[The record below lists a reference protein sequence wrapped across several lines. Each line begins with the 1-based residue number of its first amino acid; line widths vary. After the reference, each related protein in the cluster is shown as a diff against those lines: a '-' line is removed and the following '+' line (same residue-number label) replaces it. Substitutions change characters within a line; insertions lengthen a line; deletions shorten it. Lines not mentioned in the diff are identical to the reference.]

1 MPELE
6 SKIKAF
12 LKERGV
18 DLAGVAGP
26 ERWKNGPPSI
36 DPTYMLHGAKSII
49 AWAVPFNVPAIY
61 DFLSKKSPGPHNLDQ
76 LKQAQKMNRVA
87 RELVE
92 YLQSMGFK
100 AAQVM
105 TNNTYR
111 RSPDIFA
118 TRPSLSHRFA
128 AVIASL
134 GTFGLS
140 GNVVTKEYGAAILLD
155 TVVTNAVLKS
165 DPVQPARYT
174 MDNRCRTCKLCDK
187 SCTLGTFLDN
197 EEEYVFLNG
206 ELHPRGKRANIDF
219 CATACFGLHGIS
231 RDKKWSTWGKH
242 WISKWVENLP
252 APEDRAGVRAAQ
264 TRMGAL
270 AGDST
275 ARYQGI
281 RRSQA
286 ILWPREKVED
296 LVPDYENLP
305 KSQEGLDE
313 LMMRLLDNVGVH
325 GLKDLWLQTCGN
337 CSIVCGPDFDETKKR
352 FGMLTGSG
360 IVVPGSDGNYVHVNS
375 FEEAAEI
382 KRKYP
387 HRIERTQIAKDA
399 ASSGSFWVSYYF
411 GFEPRSELQNVIYQQ
426 KAKRAAA
433 KAGLKGKEARDP
445 AVYDLKWVLASM
457 FDQDKKKK
465 RRDATK
471 DTAEFTA

>member
-1 MPELE
+1 MSTVEE
-6 SKIKAF
+6 KIKGF
-12 LKERGV
+12 LRERGIT
-18 DLAGVAGP
+18 LAGIAGP

-36 DPTYMLHGAKSII
+36 DPNYIMPGARSII

-61 DFLSKKSPGPHNLDQ
+61 DFLSKKSPAPHNFDQ
-76 LKQAQKMNRVA
+76 LKLAQRNNRFA

-92 YLQSMGFK
+92 YLQGMGFR
-100 AAQVM
+100 ARQEM

-118 TRPSLSHRFA
+118 TRPGLSHRFA
-128 AVIASL
+128 GVITGL

-140 GNVVTKEYGAAILLD
+140 GNLVTREWGAAVALD
-155 TVVTNAVLKS
+155 TIVTDAKLKS
-165 DPVQPARYT
+165 DPVDPARYT

-197 EEEYVFLNG
+197 EEEYVYLNG

-231 RDKKWSTWGKH
+231 RDKKWSTWGRH
-242 WISKWVENLP
+242 WISKWVENP
-252 APEDRAGVRAAQ
+252 PDPQDRAGVRAAQ
-264 TRMGAL
+264 TRMGAI

-286 ILWPREKVED
+286 ILWPKDRVED

-305 KSQEGLDE
+305 QSQEGLDE
-313 LMMRLLDNVGVH
+313 LMNRLLDTTGVH
-325 GLKDLWLQTCGN
+325 GLKDHWLQTCGN
-337 CSIVCGPDFDETKKR
+337 CSIVCGGDFEETKKR
-352 FGMLTGSG
+352 FDMLTGSG
-360 IVVPGSDGNYVHVNS
+360 IVVPGPDGNYVHAAD
-375 FEEAAEI
+375 FEEAVDL

-387 HRIERTQIAKDA
+387 HRIDRSQIMKDA
-399 ASSGSFWVSYYF
+399 ADSGSFWIRYYF
-411 GFEPRSELQNVIYQQ
+411 GFEPKSELQNVIYQQ

-433 KAGLKGKEARDP
+433 RAGLKGKEARDP
-445 AVYDLKWVLASM
+445 AVYDLKWVLSAA
-457 FDQDKKKK
+457 FDQEKKK
-465 RRDATK
+465 RRLDATR
-471 DTAEFTA
+471 DVAEFNA

>member
-1 MPELE
+1 MPNVEE
-6 SKIKAF
+6 QIKGF
-12 LKERGV
+12 LGENGIS
-18 DLAGVAGP
+18 LMGIAGP

-36 DPTYMLHGAKSII
+36 DPTYIMPGARSII

-76 LKQAQKMNRVA
+76 LKQAQRMNRVA
-87 RELVE
+87 GELAGF
-92 YLQSMGFK
+92 LRGMGYQ

-128 AVIASL
+128 AVIAGL

-155 TVVTNAVLKS
+155 TVVTNALLKS
-165 DPVQPARYT
+165 DPVQPARHT

-187 SCTLGTFLDN
+187 SCTLGTFLDD
-197 EEEYVFLNG
+197 EEEYVLLNG

-242 WISKWVENLP
+242 WISKWVETP
-252 APEDRAGVRAAQ
+252 PDPQDRSGVRSAQ
-264 TRMGAL
+264 TRMGAI

-275 ARYQGI
+275 ARYQAI

-286 ILWPREKVED
+286 ILWPKERVED
-296 LVPDYENLP
+296 LIPDYDDLP
-305 KSQEGLDE
+305 KSEEELLKLVTVIQENTGI
-313 LMMRLLDNVGVH
+313 H
-325 GLKDLWLQTCGN
+325 GLKEPWVQTCGN
-337 CSIVCGPDFDETKKR
+337 CGIVCGPDFDETKKR
-352 FGMLTGSG
+352 FDMLTRSG
-360 IVVPGSDGNYVHVNS
+360 IVVPGQDGNYVHVNS
-375 FEEAAEI
+375 FDEAAEI

-387 HRIERTQIAKDA
+387 HRIDRSQIMKDA
-399 ASSGSFWVSYYF
+399 ADSGSFWVRYYF
-411 GFEPRSELQNVIYQQ
+411 GFEPKSELQNVIYQQ
-426 KAKRAAA
+426 KARRAAA
-433 KAGLKGKEARDP
+433 KAGLKGKEAKDP
-445 AVYDLKWVLASM
+445 AVYDLKWVLAAA
-457 FDQDKKKK
+457 FDQEKKK
-465 RRDATK
+465 RRLDATK
-471 DTAEFTA
+471 DVAEFTV

>member
-1 MPELE
+1 VSTVEE
-6 SKIKAF
+6 NIKGF
-12 LKERGV
+12 LRERGIS
-18 DLAGVAGP
+18 LMGIAGP

-36 DPTYMLHGAKSII
+36 DPTYMLPGAKSII

-87 RELVE
+87 KELVE
-92 YLQSMGFK
+92 FLKSMGYH

-128 AVIASL
+128 AVITGL

-140 GNVVTKEYGAAILLD
+140 GNVVTREYGAAILLD
-155 TVVTNAVLKS
+155 TVVTNAVLES

-174 MDNRCRTCKLCDK
+174 MDNRCRACKLCDK
-187 SCTLGTFLDN
+187 SCTLGTFLDD
-197 EEEYVFLNG
+197 EEEYVLLNG

-242 WISKWVENLP
+242 WISKWVENP
-252 APEDRAGVRAAQ
+252 PDPQDRAGVRAAQ
-264 TRMGAL
+264 THMGAI

-275 ARYQGI
+275 ARYQAI

-286 ILWPREKVED
+286 ILWPKDRVED
-296 LVPDYENLP
+296 IIPDYEDLP
-305 KSQEGLDE
+305 KSEEELFKLVTLIQEHTGI
-313 LMMRLLDNVGVH
+313 H
-325 GLKDLWLQTCGN
+325 GLKEPWVQTCGN
-337 CSIVCGPDFDETKKR
+337 CGIVCGPDFDETKKR
-352 FGMLTGSG
+352 FDMLTKSG
-360 IVVPGSDGNYVHVNS
+360 IVVPGQDGNYVHTDS

-387 HRIERTQIAKDA
+387 HRIERAQIARDA
-399 ASSGSFWVSYYF
+399 ATSGSFWVSYYF
-411 GFEPRSELQNVIYQQ
+411 GFEPKSELQNVIYQQ

-433 KAGLKGKEARDP
+433 KAGLKGKEAKDP